1 MKNARTS
8 FIVRYPVASYFVLT
22 YAISWTGAF
31 AVVAPKLLRGEP
43 VPVIDG
49 ILMVPAMLLGPSIG
63 GILLTRIIDGKG
75 GLHHLFVRMRRVIV
89 PGVGI

>member
-63 GILLTRIIDGKG
+63 GILLTRIIGGKG
-75 GLHHLFVRMRRVIV
+75 GLHHFFVRMRRVIV